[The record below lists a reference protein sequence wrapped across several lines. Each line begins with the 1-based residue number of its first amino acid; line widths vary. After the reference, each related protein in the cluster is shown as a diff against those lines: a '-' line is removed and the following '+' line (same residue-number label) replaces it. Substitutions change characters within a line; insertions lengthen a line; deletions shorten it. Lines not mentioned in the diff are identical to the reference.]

1 MNIWDSQVFKSKF
14 SFDNTEV
21 KAKMNIVMT
30 RMVFAFLSIFI
41 LFIGQPVIAD
51 LEVNFIES
59 APKDRF
65 IIKNTGECVLKDLV
79 LEIDLSESTGRLIF
93 DTTATGAGVDVFQP
107 FEVTEGE
114 IELISSAAVEDGDTT
129 LSLRIQNLPAGK
141 AISFTIDVDD
151 TLTAS
156 ELGKTRV
163 ADSEISNGLVKAR
176 LREQEP
182 VIATFG
188 NNSKA
193 TVLLPTCP

>member
-1 MNIWDSQVFKSKF
+1 
-14 SFDNTEV
+14 
-21 KAKMNIVMT
+21 
-30 RMVFAFLSIFI
+30 MVFAFFSFLI
-41 LFIGQPVIAD
+41 LLLGQPVNAD
-51 LEVNFIES
+51 LEVEFIES

-114 IELISSAAVEDGDTT
+114 IELISSDAVEDGDTT
-129 LSLRIQNLPAGK
+129 LSLSIQDIPAGK

-156 ELGKTRV
+156 ELGQTRV

-176 LREQEP
+176 LREQKP

-188 NNSKA
+188 NNSRA
-193 TVLLPTCP
+193 TVLLSTCP